1 MSPAVRFEVVDDPAR
16 SCAALM
22 VSIATAGGDIV
33 LAGGST
39 PKAANEHFVE
49 AVRKV
54 GLDLS
59 GLQLWIGDERCVAPD
74 DERSNYRMIKES
86 LLDELPQAPRI
97 WRMKGELGPDEGA
110 ADYEQALRAAGDP
123 RFDLM
128 LAGIGPDGHTLSL
141 FPGQASLQ
149 ERSRSV
155 VGVAEAGL
163 EPFVSRISMTLGAVA
178 RARSV
183 VVLAAGESKA
193 DAILEAFGPD
203 AEPDPAVPSSML
215 ADAAKQ
221 VTVLLDP
228 AAASRLPD
236 GGGTR

>member
-22 VSIATAGGDIV
+22 VSTATAGGDIV

-49 AVRKV
+49 AVLKV

-59 GLQLWIGDERCVAPD
+59 GVTLWIGDERCVEPD
-74 DERSNYRMIKES
+74 DDRSNYLMIKQS
-86 LLDELPQAPRI
+86 LLDQLLDPPSIHRI
-97 WRMKGELGPDEGA
+97 KGELGPDEGA
-110 ADYEQALRAAGDP
+110 ADYERVLREAGDP
-123 RFDLM
+123 RFELM
-128 LAGIGPDGHTLSL
+128 LVGIGPDGHTLSL
-141 FPGQASLQ
+141 FPGQTTLQ
-149 ERSRSV
+149 ERTRQV
-155 VGVAEAGL
+155 IGVAEAGL

-183 VVLAAGESKA
+183 VVLASGEGKA

-203 AEPDPAVPSSML
+203 AEPDPSVPSSML

-228 AAASRLPD
+228 AAASKLPN
-236 GGGTR
+236 GGMGS